1 MCNRRLSFL
10 ISTAFV
16 WVSATTLADNTIT
29 ISGGGGSSKID
40 INASATS
47 NSSINIYQVGATIG
61 GVANEIKIVQSGGGQ
76 MLSIGQGASYSG
88 SSWAPGTSVAG
99 DKVDITQSG
108 LALQATIIQNND
120 SGVNTVIA
128 TQTGT
133 GILNVTQGGSGGNS
147 AEISTSSSGN
157 LTVNQT
163 GSGNTA
169 IVSNM
174 IGGTAAI
181 TQSSSSGYVKL
192 ENQSAGGLN
201 ISQQGPDVALIVSNY
216 TLDKT
221 LSVTQYSAGEGAP
234 HASYVYD
241 GVSVDTAPP
250 GPTYTYGK

>member
-47 NSSINIYQVGATIG
+47 NSSINIYQVGTVG
-61 GVANEIKIVQSGGGQ
+61 GAANEIKIVQSGGSQ
-76 MLSIGQGASYSG
+76 TLFLGQGASYSG
-88 SSWAPGTSVAG
+88 GSWAPGTPVAG

-192 ENQSAGGLN
+192 ENQSAGGLTVD
-201 ISQQGPDVALIVSNY
+201 QRGPNSALLIANY
-216 TLDKT
+216 G
-221 LSVTQYSAGEGAP
+221 SGANFSITQYGYGGGEGKETHTP
-234 HASYVYD
+234 SGELPS
-241 GVSVDTAPP
+241 GVSLTPIPNP
-250 GPTYTYGK
+250 GL